1 MSSSICRITFKN
13 WLYWYTISVNKAKM
27 MLRKQFLKGELIGIE
42 WEFRNN
48 AYWVF
53 EKGAKTIQLRKIV
66 FSSNGAET
74 TGYPHAKE

>member
-1 MSSSICRITFKN
+1 MI
-13 WLYWYTISVNKAKM
+13 
-27 MLRKQFLKGELIGIE
+27 LRKQFLKKCRIGIE
-42 WEFRNN
+42 WEFRSN